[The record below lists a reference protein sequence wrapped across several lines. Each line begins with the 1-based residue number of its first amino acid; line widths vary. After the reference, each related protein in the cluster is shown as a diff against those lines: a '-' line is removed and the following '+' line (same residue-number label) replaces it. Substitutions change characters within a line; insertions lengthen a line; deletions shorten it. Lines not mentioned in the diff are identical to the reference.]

1 MKNQI
6 RIMFNSIYEEYDLIN
21 NLITFGLHKNW
32 KKQIV
37 DISKSLNPKRILDVA
52 TGTADIAIALTKIK
66 NCEIIGMDLSSN
78 MLEIGKKKIKE
89 LHLYKN
95 VKLELGDVENLEYND
110 NYFDVVTVGYGV
122 RNFENLKK
130 SLDEIYRVLKK
141 NGTLIILET
150 SVPKNRAIKL
160 FYNFFTKFYVKL
172 IGFLFSKDF
181 NAYSYLQK
189 SASNF
194 PHGQDFINI
203 LKNSKFTNISQD
215 IKLFGASTIYV
226 ATKQLVHQ

>member
-6 RIMFNSIYEEYDLIN
+6 KTMFNSIYQEYDLIN

-78 MLEIGKKKIKE
+78 MLDIGDKKIKD
-89 LHLYKN
+89 LGLQQS
-95 VKLELGDVENLEYND
+95 VILELGDVENLEYND

-150 SVPKNRAIKL
+150 SVPKNKIIKL

-172 IGFLFSKDF
+172 IGLLLSKNF
-181 NAYSYLQK
+181 EAYSYLQK

-194 PHGQDFINI
+194 PHGHEFINI
-203 LKNSKFTNISQD
+203 LNKSKFTNISQD

-226 ATKQLVHQ
+226 ANR

>member
-6 RIMFNSIYEEYDLIN
+6 KTMFNSIYQEYDLIN

-37 DISKSLNPKRILDVA
+37 DISRSLNPKRILDVA

-78 MLEIGKKKIKE
+78 MLDIGDKKIKD
-89 LHLYKN
+89 LGLQQS
-95 VKLELGDVENLEYND
+95 VILEIGDVENLKYND

-122 RNFENLKK
+122 RNFDNLKK

-150 SVPKNRAIKL
+150 SVPKNKIIKL

-172 IGFLFSKDF
+172 IGLLLSKNF
-181 NAYSYLQK
+181 EAYSYLQK

-194 PHGQDFINI
+194 PHGHEFINI
-203 LKNSKFTNISQD
+203 LKTSKFTNISQD

-226 ATKQLVHQ
+226 ANR

>member
-6 RIMFNSIYEEYDLIN
+6 RKMFNSIYEEYDFIN
-21 NLITFGLHKNW
+21 NLITFGLHKKW

-37 DISKSLNPKRILDVA
+37 KISKSLSPSKILDVA
-52 TGTADIAIALTKIK
+52 TGTADIAIALTKIT

-78 MLEIGKKKIKE
+78 MLDMGNKKIKE
-89 LHLYKN
+89 LNLHKS
-95 VKLELGDVENLEYND
+95 VKLEHGDVENLKYGD
-110 NYFDVVTVGYGV
+110 NVFDIVTVGYGV

-150 SVPKNRAIKL
+150 SVPKNNIIKL

-172 IGFLFSKDF
+172 IGLVFSKNF
-181 NAYSYLQK
+181 KAYSYLQK

-194 PHGQDFINI
+194 PHGKEFINI
-203 LKNSKFTNISQD
+203 LKNSKFTNTSQD

-226 ATKQLVHQ
+226 ATK

>member
-37 DISKSLNPKRILDVA
+37 EISKSLNPKRILDVA
-52 TGTADIAIALTKIK
+52 TGTADIAIALSKIK
-66 NCEIIGMDLSSN
+66 NCEIIGMDLSPN
-78 MLEIGKKKIKE
+78 MLDVGDKKIKE
-89 LHLYKN
+89 LGLQQS
-95 VKLELGDVENLEYND
+95 VILELGDVENLEYND
-110 NYFDVVTVGYGV
+110 NHFDVVTVGYGL

-150 SVPKNRAIKL
+150 SVPKNKIIKL
-160 FYNFFTKFYVKL
+160 VYNFFTKFYVKL
-172 IGFLFSKDF
+172 IGLLLSKNF
-181 NAYSYLQK
+181 KAYSYLQK
-189 SASNF
+189 SALNF
-194 PHGQDFINI
+194 PHGDEFINI
-203 LKNSKFTNISQD
+203 LKKSKFTNTSQD
-215 IKLFGASTIYV
+215 LKLFGASTIYV
-226 ATKQLVHQ
+226 ANK

>member
-78 MLEIGKKKIKE
+78 MLEIGEKKIKE

-160 FYNFFTKFYVKL
+160 FYNFFTKFYVKS

-226 ATKQLVHQ
+226 ATKQLVH

>member
-6 RIMFNSIYEEYDLIN
+6 KTMFNSIYQEYDLIN

-78 MLEIGKKKIKE
+78 MLDIGDKKIKE
-89 LHLYKN
+89 LDLEKSI
-95 VKLELGDVENLEYND
+95 KLEPGDVENLKYDD

-150 SVPKNRAIKL
+150 SVPKNKIIKL

-172 IGFLFSKDF
+172 IGLLFSKNF
-181 NAYSYLQK
+181 EAYSYLQK

-194 PHGQDFINI
+194 PHGNEFTNI
-203 LKNSKFTNISQD
+203 LKNSKFTSISQD
-215 IKLFGASTIYV
+215 IKLFGASTIYT
-226 ATKQLVHQ
+226 ANK

>member
-6 RIMFNSIYEEYDLIN
+6 KTMFNSIYQEYDLIN

-78 MLEIGKKKIKE
+78 MLDIGDKKIKD
-89 LHLYKN
+89 LGLQQS
-95 VKLELGDVENLEYND
+95 VTLEIGDVENLEYND

-122 RNFENLKK
+122 RNFDNLKK
-130 SLDEIYRVLKK
+130 SLDEIYRVLTK

-150 SVPKNRAIKL
+150 SVPKNRIIKL

-172 IGFLFSKDF
+172 IGLLLSKNF
-181 NAYSYLQK
+181 EAYSYLQK

-194 PHGQDFINI
+194 PHGHEFINI
-203 LKNSKFTNISQD
+203 LKTSKFTNISQLSL
-215 IKLFGASTIYV
+215 IHI
-226 ATKQLVHQ
+226 

>member
-66 NCEIIGMDLSSN
+66 NCEIIGLDFSSN
-78 MLEIGKKKIKE
+78 MLEMGNKKIKE
-89 LHLYKN
+89 LNLHKS
-95 VKLELGDVENLEYND
+95 VKLELGDVENLKYTD
-110 NYFDVVTVGYGV
+110 NCFDIITVGYGV

-130 SLDEIYRVLKK
+130 SLDEIYRVLKQ

-150 SVPKNRAIKL
+150 SVPKNNIIKL

-172 IGFLFSKDF
+172 IGLLFSRNFK
-181 NAYSYLQK
+181 AYSYLQK

-194 PHGQDFINI
+194 PHGHEFIKI
-203 LKNSKFTNISQD
+203 LKNSKFTNTSQH

-226 ATKQLVHQ
+226 ANK

>member
-6 RIMFNSIYEEYDLIN
+6 KAMFNSIYQEYDIIN

-32 KKQIV
+32 KKQV
-37 DISKSLNPKRILDVA
+37 VEISKSLNPKRILDVA

-78 MLEIGKKKIKE
+78 MLEIGNKKIKE
-89 LHLYKN
+89 LGLQQS
-95 VKLELGDVENLEYND
+95 VMLELGDVENLEYTD

-122 RNFENLKK
+122 RNFENIKK
-130 SLDEIYRVLKK
+130 SLDEIHRVLKE

-150 SVPKNRAIKL
+150 SVPKNKIIKL
-160 FYNFFTKFYVKL
+160 LYNFFTNFYVKL
-172 IGFLFSKDF
+172 IGLLLSKNF
-181 NAYSYLQK
+181 EAYSYLQK

-194 PHGQDFINI
+194 PHGHEFINI
-203 LKNSKFTNISQD
+203 LKNSKFRNISHD

-226 ATKQLVHQ
+226 ANR

>member
-6 RIMFNSIYEEYDLIN
+6 KTMFNSIYQEYDLIN

-37 DISKSLNPKRILDVA
+37 DISRSLNPKRILDVA

-78 MLEIGKKKIKE
+78 MLDIGDKKIKD
-89 LHLYKN
+89 LGLQQS
-95 VKLELGDVENLEYND
+95 VILELGDVENLEYND

-150 SVPKNRAIKL
+150 SVPKNKIIKL

-172 IGFLFSKDF
+172 IGLLLSKNF
-181 NAYSYLQK
+181 EAYSYLQK

-194 PHGQDFINI
+194 PHGHEFINI
-203 LKNSKFTNISQD
+203 LKTSKFINISQD

-226 ATKQLVHQ
+226 ANR

>member
-21 NLITFGLHKNW
+21 NFITFGLHKNW

-37 DISKSLNPKRILDVA
+37 DISKSLNPKRVLDVA

-78 MLEIGKKKIKE
+78 MLDIGDKKIKD
-89 LHLYKN
+89 LGLQQS
-95 VKLELGDVENLEYND
+95 VILETGDVENLKYND

-122 RNFENLKK
+122 RNFNNLKK

-150 SVPKNRAIKL
+150 SVPKNKIIKL

-172 IGFLFSKDF
+172 IGLLLSKNF
-181 NAYSYLQK
+181 EAYSYLQK

-194 PHGQDFINI
+194 PHGYEFINI

-226 ATKQLVHQ
+226 ANR